1 MAPSQLPNCRCCRLL
16 AKRSVKNVGRNQNQS
31 KRWGLYI
38 VIYQWTDLN
47 EESIL
52 VLGLLSWYFNFCLL
66 SEGCQ
71 INGRMFTKNPRARK
85 LLPRSRPFQAST
97 DWEPP
102 QENKLQPW
110 TGFLCRIVCLYQEP
124 QEWSLVIGHGPA
136 TTSFLRP
143 WPRMEISF
151 SRVLMQ
157 SESLSG
163 ATSHSLPASCPTEV
177 WILPRLRHPEF
188 TSCGFLTW
196 FLEDLSCRFLSRR
209 RNPDL
214 RWWSLWWTW
223 VDLLLCWAANGERLE
238 NRQELIY
245 RFLILG
251 ECIMLI
257 AKVIWHLMMN
267 LWVLFFQ
274 SQILPSPRISTV
286 WIWVSSS
293 NGIGV
298 ASCPNIVIFI
308 QNEIWGGQMNKT
320 EEWTALKFQ
329 VIWIQSFQVHNPQ
342 DCWHRTGLVPKRNRT
357 KVRSTQTRP
366 CPGRVLA
373 ACFFWE
379 MLCESSPQHIFWKRP
394 SVVISGFLQVG
405 EHISICP
412 ILVRLLGNDLL
423 PAQFNTCL
431 ESFCTYC
438 GRLN

>member
-1 MAPSQLPNCRCCRLL
+1 MVLGDWPWSRHHKLPATLAKEGNLFQQGFDAIRVAVRSHFTLTASQLPDRGLDF
-16 AKRSVKNVGRNQNQS
+16 AK
-31 KRWGLYI
+31 
-38 VIYQWTDLN
+38 T
-47 EESIL
+47 
-52 VLGLLSWYFNFCLL
+52 
-66 SEGCQ
+66 
-71 INGRMFTKNPRARK
+71 
-85 LLPRSRPFQAST
+85 
-97 DWEPP
+97 
-102 QENKLQPW
+102 
-110 TGFLCRIVCLYQEP
+110 
-124 QEWSLVIGHGPA
+124 
-136 TTSFLRP
+136 
-143 WPRMEISF
+143 
-151 SRVLMQ
+151 
-157 SESLSG
+157 
-163 ATSHSLPASCPTEV
+163 
-177 WILPRLRHPEF
+177 LRHPEF
-188 TSCGFLTW
+188 TSCGFFTW

>member
-1 MAPSQLPNCRCCRLL
+1 
-16 AKRSVKNVGRNQNQS
+16 
-31 KRWGLYI
+31 
-38 VIYQWTDLN
+38 
-47 EESIL
+47 
-52 VLGLLSWYFNFCLL
+52 
-66 SEGCQ
+66 
-71 INGRMFTKNPRARK
+71 
-85 LLPRSRPFQAST
+85 
-97 DWEPP
+97 
-102 QENKLQPW
+102 
-110 TGFLCRIVCLYQEP
+110 
-124 QEWSLVIGHGPA
+124 
-136 TTSFLRP
+136 
-143 WPRMEISF
+143 
-151 SRVLMQ
+151 
-157 SESLSG
+157 
-163 ATSHSLPASCPTEV
+163 
-177 WILPRLRHPEF
+177 
-188 TSCGFLTW
+188 
-196 FLEDLSCRFLSRR
+196 
-209 RNPDL
+209 
-214 RWWSLWWTW
+214 
-223 VDLLLCWAANGERLE
+223 
-238 NRQELIY
+238 
-245 RFLILG
+245 
-251 ECIMLI
+251 MLI

-379 MLCESSPQHIFWKRP
+379 MLCESSPQHIFWIRP

-423 PAQFNTCL
+423 PAHFNTCL